1 MTTVSG
7 SLRFRKRLM
16 ALLLGASLSIGPLL
30 AGPTEASRGLT
41 VQVYNWAAMR
51 RMGGQESSAL
61 HHFNPWT
68 PGAAEPSPK
77 FTVFVYNY
85 AALPAEV
92 LKQTEAEAARIY
104 RHEGIEV
111 EWLDCP
117 LSPGEASQFTACQI
131 PSGPTR
137 LAVRI
142 LSQSMAERLRQAQES
157 FGFALYPDDGSFA
170 TVANVFAHDAEQL
183 ADRRGIRQGVI
194 LGHLVA
200 HEVGHLLLGAG
211 SHSAVGIM
219 HATWHLKELE
229 IIRQGAM
236 TFTPKEAERMRTNI
250 RVRMA
255 AEEGTEAAFVPR
267 RLSTR
272 HGIDSLK

>member
-1 MTTVSG
+1 
-7 SLRFRKRLM
+7 M
-16 ALLLGASLSIGPLL
+16 APLLGAFLFTGPLL
-30 AGPTEASRGLT
+30 ASPRKTIPGLT
-41 VQVYNWAAMR
+41 VQVYNWAATP
-51 RMGGQESSAL
+51 RMLSHKGFAL
-61 HHFNPWT
+61 QHFNPLAGT
-68 PGAAEPSPK
+68 IGTTELSPK

-85 AALPAEV
+85 AAIPAEV
-92 LKQTEAEAARIY
+92 LMQTEAEAARIY

-142 LSQSMAERLRQAQES
+142 LSQSMAKRLRQAQES

-183 ADRRGIRQGVI
+183 ADRRGIRLGVI

-211 SHSAVGIM
+211 SHSAIGIM
-219 HATWHLKELE
+219 HVTWHLKELE
-229 IIRQGAM
+229 IIGQGTM
-236 TFTPKEAERMRTNI
+236 TFTPKEAERMRKNI

-255 AEEGTEAAFVPR
+255 AEEATEAALVPGR
-267 RLSTR
+267 VSTR

>member
-7 SLRFRKRLM
+7 ALCFRKRLM

-30 AGPTEASRGLT
+30 AAATEASRGLT

-51 RMGGQESSAL
+51 RMRSQESSAL
-61 HHFNPWT
+61 HHFNPWAGT

-117 LSPGEASQFTACQI
+117 LSPGEASQFPACRI
-131 PSGPTR
+131 HSGPIR
-137 LAVRI
+137 LAVRL
-142 LSQSMAERLRQAQES
+142 LSQSMAERLRPAQGS
-157 FGFALYPDDGSFA
+157 FGFALYPDAGSFA
-170 TVANVFAHDAEQL
+170 TVANVFAHDAKQL
-183 ADRRGIRQGVI
+183 AKRRGMQQGVI
-194 LGHLVA
+194 LGHLIV

-219 HATWHLKELE
+219 HVPWHPKELE
-229 IIRQGAM
+229 IIGQGTM
-236 TFTPKEAERMRTNI
+236 TFTPAQAERMRTNI

-255 AEEGTEAAFVPR
+255 AEESAGAAVLGNTALTELQQEF
-267 RLSTR
+267 
-272 HGIDSLK
+272 